1 MAILFFAPGRW
12 YGANQLRNSGDKR
25 REERLW
31 SSPLRR
37 ESLAGTRTKVILTD
51 KVFEENPV
59 LSHDYLCQ
67 RLRMSLGAEPLFVP
81 WDANEIYGHTDGV
94 VRFTG

>member
-1 MAILFFAPGRW
+1 MVTAVAIFF
-12 YGANQLRNSGDKR
+12 
-25 REERLW
+25 
-31 SSPLRR
+31 LRR
-37 ESLAGTRTKVILTD
+37 EGGMGRISYATLTLTKVILTD

-81 WDANEIYGHTDGV
+81 WDANEIYDHTDGV